1 MIVIG
6 AGIDEAAAPIEGK
19 GTLVA
24 LEDSQIYP
32 RSPFL
37 AGPLNNSRNERFANA
52 APSRKGCHPHREKFD

>member
-37 AGPLNNSRNERFANA
+37 ASPLNNTSNEGFANA
-52 APSRKGCHPHREKFD
+52 APPRKGCHPHREKFD